1 MVSAGLNLI
10 ASKIPISFELY
21 FYIYLFME
29 KQRILQRKATLFE
42 ERIIFLDY
50 GLEIITKKVKLN
62 QVREMTQE
70 MASFQAESDNRNS
83 QNISNTNRNFLM
95 FNIPVSCDLKKLRN
109 TLELDSKHWAVKK
122 SARQQPVIST
132 KSRSRLAQK
141 VISGQPAD

>member
-70 MASFQAESDNRNS
+70 MASFKRS
-83 QNISNTNRNFLM
+83 QTIEILRISR
-95 FNIPVSCDLKKLRN
+95 IRI
-109 TLELDSKHWAVKK
+109 E
-122 SARQQPVIST
+122 IS
-132 KSRSRLAQK
+132 
-141 VISGQPAD
+141 